1 MAFNSNGQIQY
12 LVLDSLAHGSKYGLE
27 IIEFISQKT
36 GGNYIMKKPTLYSCL
51 TRMEKKG
58 LVSSSYWGESEFGGK
73 RHYYTITNQG
83 KQSLEQLSKEFEG
96 MDFIDEDTA
105 QETSTS
111 QTVNTK
117 AANTQTEESKP
128 IFLQQDNI
136 FDMVNKT
143 SAEETQTPANAENND
158 NDEENDDVIKNQI
171 NFFSYTP
178 ETNQNTVEE
187 ETDTNTIET
196 EETNTDA
203 VEVKDDAK
211 FIEHETPSNVEE
223 NANHYEKMQY
233 YQSMLESTQTQPQV
247 EESEEKK
254 DDAILLGQTGQTL
267 TPYQQ
272 AQNKRL
278 YDTSTELKKYRN
290 KKSFSENQIEM
301 SVVYENAED
310 REIQKARIEQLKK
323 SMLEARQNGFETPVS
338 QNTEDLTANQ
348 ETALPQTEQTYFYKK
363 DTSSTPAQ
371 NTVLTETN
379 EEERKD
385 DAKFITEPRI
395 DPNQMPIQ
403 KRITPP
409 NIEVNIYDDNLPAPK
424 RDSNLEPTYKDMMA
438 KLFERK
444 KEKAKD
450 QPTPF
455 VQPVE
460 TTASVENFADYDS
473 LKKYYRGHGI
483 DFKEYKKTVVERKH
497 NTNFLNFITSTI
509 LLLLSGVGCG
519 VLFAIL
525 NAANLIKSGSA
536 FMYYTLP
543 ILFLVYCIYTF
554 IKYKVYPSRKA
565 VLIYNGIINWG
576 VFVISLVVVFVIN
589 ILCGMQYETIAQYLT
604 SILVP
609 ALGLLIAF
617 PVNYYIKKFTYK
629 KFSK

>member
-96 MDFIDEDTA
+96 MDFIDEDAA

-111 QTVNTK
+111 QTVNTE
-117 AANTQTEESKP
+117 AADTQTEESKP

-158 NDEENDDVIKNQI
+158 NDEEDDDVIKNQI
-171 NFFSYTP
+171 DFFSYIP

-254 DDAILLGQTGQTL
+254 DDAILLEQTEQTL

-348 ETALPQTEQTYFYKK
+348 ETSLPQTEQTYFYKK
-363 DTSSTPAQ
+363 ETSSTPAQ

-519 VLFAIL
+519 ILFAIL

-576 VFVISLVVVFVIN
+576 VFVISLVAVFVIN

>member
-96 MDFIDEDTA
+96 MDFIDEDAA

-111 QTVNTK
+111 QTVNTE

-128 IFLQQDNI
+128 IFLQQDNL
-136 FDMVNKT
+136 FDIVNKSST
-143 SAEETQTPANAENND
+143 EEKTQAPVNND
-158 NDEENDDVIKNQI
+158 NDEEDDDVIKNQI
-171 NFFSYTP
+171 DFFSYTP
-178 ETNQNTVEE
+178 ETNQNTTQE

-211 FIEHETPSNVEE
+211 FIEHETPSNVDE
-223 NANHYEKMQY
+223 NVNHYEKMQY
-233 YQSMLESTQTQPQV
+233 YQSMLESTQSQPQI
-247 EESEEKK
+247 EEEKK
-254 DDAILLGQTGQTL
+254 DNAILLGQTEQTL

-301 SVVYENAED
+301 SVVYENDED

-348 ETALPQTEQTYFYKK
+348 EDTASQTEQTYFYKK

-371 NTVLTETN
+371 NSVLSDAN

-519 VLFAIL
+519 ILFAIL

-554 IKYKVYPSRKA
+554 IKYKVYTSRKA

>member
-1 MAFNSNGQIQY
+1 
-12 LVLDSLAHGSKYGLE
+12 
-27 IIEFISQKT
+27 
-36 GGNYIMKKPTLYSCL
+36 
-51 TRMEKKG
+51 
-58 LVSSSYWGESEFGGK
+58 
-73 RHYYTITNQG
+73 
-83 KQSLEQLSKEFEG
+83 
-96 MDFIDEDTA
+96 
-105 QETSTS
+105 
-111 QTVNTK
+111 
-117 AANTQTEESKP
+117 
-128 IFLQQDNI
+128 
-136 FDMVNKT
+136 
-143 SAEETQTPANAENND
+143 
-158 NDEENDDVIKNQI
+158 
-171 NFFSYTP
+171 
-178 ETNQNTVEE
+178 
-187 ETDTNTIET
+187 
-196 EETNTDA
+196 
-203 VEVKDDAK
+203 
-211 FIEHETPSNVEE
+211 
-223 NANHYEKMQY
+223 
-233 YQSMLESTQTQPQV
+233 
-247 EESEEKK
+247 
-254 DDAILLGQTGQTL
+254 
-267 TPYQQ
+267 
-272 AQNKRL
+272 
-278 YDTSTELKKYRN
+278 
-290 KKSFSENQIEM
+290 M
-301 SVVYENAED
+301 SVVYENDED

-348 ETALPQTEQTYFYKK
+348 EDTASQTEQTYFYKK

-371 NTVLTETN
+371 NSVLSDAN

-519 VLFAIL
+519 ILFAIL

-554 IKYKVYPSRKA
+554 IKYKVYTSRKA

>member
-96 MDFIDEDTA
+96 MDFIDEDAT

-111 QTVNTK
+111 QTV
-117 AANTQTEESKP
+117 NTQTEESKP
-128 IFLQQDNI
+128 IFLQQDNL
-136 FDMVNKT
+136 FDIVNKSST
-143 SAEETQTPANAENND
+143 EEKTQAPVNND
-158 NDEENDDVIKNQI
+158 NDEEDDDVIKNQI
-171 NFFSYTP
+171 DFFSYTP
-178 ETNQNTVEE
+178 ETKQNTTQE

-211 FIEHETPSNVEE
+211 FIEHETPSNVDE
-223 NANHYEKMQY
+223 NVNHYEKMQY
-233 YQSMLESTQTQPQV
+233 YQSMLESTQSQPQI
-247 EESEEKK
+247 EEEKK
-254 DDAILLGQTGQTL
+254 DDAILLGQTEQTL

-301 SVVYENAED
+301 SVVYENDED

-348 ETALPQTEQTYFYKK
+348 EDTTSQTEQTYFYKK

-371 NTVLTETN
+371 NTVLTEAN

-519 VLFAIL
+519 ILFAIL

-617 PVNYYIKKFTYK
+617 PVNYYIKKFAYK

>member
-96 MDFIDEDTA
+96 MDFIDEDAA

-111 QTVNTK
+111 QTVNTE
-117 AANTQTEESKP
+117 AADTQTEESKP

-143 SAEETQTPANAENND
+143 STEETQTPANAENND
-158 NDEENDDVIKNQI
+158 NDEENDDVVKNQI
-171 NFFSYTP
+171 DFFSYTP
-178 ETNQNTVEE
+178 ETNQNIAEE

-203 VEVKDDAK
+203 IEVKDDAK
-211 FIEHETPSNVEE
+211 FIEHETLSNVDE
-223 NANHYEKMQY
+223 NSNHYEKMQY

-254 DDAILLGQTGQTL
+254 DDAILLGQTEQTL

-589 ILCGMQYETIAQYLT
+589 ILCGMQYETIVQYLT

>member
-83 KQSLEQLSKEFEG
+83 KQSLGQLSKEFEG
-96 MDFIDEDTA
+96 MDFVDENSA
-105 QETSTS
+105 SEVSTS
-111 QTVNTK
+111 QMINTE
-117 AANTQTEESKP
+117 ASSAQTRETKP

-136 FDMVNKT
+136 FDIVNKS
-143 SAEETQTPANAENND
+143 SADETQPPANTDNND
-158 NDEENDDVIKNQI
+158 NDEDDVIKNQI
-171 NFFSYTP
+171 DFFSYTP

-187 ETDTNTIET
+187 ETNKNSIET
-196 EETNTDA
+196 EETNTNT
-203 VEVKDDAK
+203 VEEKDDAK
-211 FIEHETPSNVEE
+211 FIEAETSSSVEE
-223 NANHYEKMQY
+223 NVNHYEKMQY
-233 YQSMLESTQTQPQV
+233 YQSILESTQTQPQV
-247 EESEEKK
+247 EESEEQK
-254 DDAILLGQTGQTL
+254 DDAILLEQTEQTL
-267 TPYQQ
+267 TPYQE

-323 SMLEARQNGFETPVS
+323 SMLEARQNGFETPIP
-338 QNTEDLTANQ
+338 QNTENLTTNQ
-348 ETALPQTEQTYFYKK
+348 GLTLPQDEQTYFYKK

-371 NTVLTETN
+371 DTALPNTN
-379 EEERKD
+379 EEEIKD

-395 DPNQMPIQ
+395 DPSQMPIQ

-424 RDSNLEPTYKDMMA
+424 RDSNLEPTYKDMIA

-444 KEKAKD
+444 KEKTKD
-450 QPTPF
+450 QSTPF
-455 VQPVE
+455 VQSIE
-460 TTASVENFADYDS
+460 TTSSVENFADYDS

-509 LLLLSGVGCG
+509 LLLLSGIGCG
-519 VLFAIL
+519 ILFAIL
-525 NAANLIKSGSA
+525 NSANLIKPSSA

-543 ILFLVYCIYTF
+543 ILFLIYCIYTF

-565 VLIYNGIINWG
+565 TLVYNSIVNWG
-576 VFVISLVVVFVIN
+576 VFVISLVIIFVIN
-589 ILCGMQYETIAQYLT
+589 VLCGMQYETIAQYLT

-617 PVNYYIKKFTYK
+617 PINYYIKKFTYK

>member
-96 MDFIDEDTA
+96 MDFIDEDAA

-111 QTVNTK
+111 QTVNTE
-117 AANTQTEESKP
+117 AADTQTEESKP

-158 NDEENDDVIKNQI
+158 NDEEDDDVIKNQI
-171 NFFSYTP
+171 DFFSYIP

-254 DDAILLGQTGQTL
+254 DDAILLEQTEQTL

-323 SMLEARQNGFETPVS
+323 SMLEARKNGFETPVS

-348 ETALPQTEQTYFYKK
+348 ETSLPQTEQTYFYKK
-363 DTSSTPAQ
+363 ETSSTPAQ

-519 VLFAIL
+519 ILFAIL

>member
-96 MDFIDEDTA
+96 MDFIDEDAA

-111 QTVNTK
+111 QTVNTE

-128 IFLQQDNI
+128 IFLQQDNL
-136 FDMVNKT
+136 FDIVNKSST
-143 SAEETQTPANAENND
+143 EEKTQAPVNND
-158 NDEENDDVIKNQI
+158 NDEEDDDVIKNQI
-171 NFFSYTP
+171 DFFSYTP
-178 ETNQNTVEE
+178 ETNQNTTQE

-196 EETNTDA
+196 EETNTDT

-211 FIEHETPSNVEE
+211 FIEHETPSNVDE

-233 YQSMLESTQTQPQV
+233 YQSMLESTQSQPQV
-247 EESEEKK
+247 EEEEKK
-254 DDAILLGQTGQTL
+254 DDAILLGQTEQTL

-301 SVVYENAED
+301 SVVYENDED

-348 ETALPQTEQTYFYKK
+348 EDTASQTEQTYFYKK

-371 NTVLTETN
+371 NSVLSDAN

-438 KLFERK
+438 KLFERR

-519 VLFAIL
+519 ILFAIL

-565 VLIYNGIINWG
+565 ALIYNGIINWG

-589 ILCGMQYETIAQYLT
+589 ILCGMQYETITQYLT

-617 PVNYYIKKFTYK
+617 PVNYYIKKFAYK

>member
-96 MDFIDEDTA
+96 MDFIDEDAT

-111 QTVNTK
+111 QTVNTE

-128 IFLQQDNI
+128 IFLQQDNL
-136 FDMVNKT
+136 FDIVNKSST
-143 SAEETQTPANAENND
+143 EEKTQAPVNND
-158 NDEENDDVIKNQI
+158 NDEEDDDVIKNQI
-171 NFFSYTP
+171 DFFSYTP
-178 ETNQNTVEE
+178 ETKQNTTQE

-211 FIEHETPSNVEE
+211 FIEHETPSNVDE
-223 NANHYEKMQY
+223 NVNHYEKMQY
-233 YQSMLESTQTQPQV
+233 YQSMLESTQSQPQV
-247 EESEEKK
+247 EEEKK
-254 DDAILLGQTGQTL
+254 DDAILLGQTEQTL

-301 SVVYENAED
+301 SVVYENDED

-348 ETALPQTEQTYFYKK
+348 EDTTSQTEQTYFYKK

-371 NTVLTETN
+371 NTVLTEAN

-519 VLFAIL
+519 ILFAIL

-565 VLIYNGIINWG
+565 VLIYNDIINWG

-589 ILCGMQYETIAQYLT
+589 ILCGMQYETITQYLT

-617 PVNYYIKKFTYK
+617 PVNYYIKKFAYK

>member
-96 MDFIDEDTA
+96 MDFIDEDAA

-111 QTVNTK
+111 QTVNTE

-128 IFLQQDNI
+128 IFLQQDNL
-136 FDMVNKT
+136 FDIVNKSST
-143 SAEETQTPANAENND
+143 EEKTQAPVNND
-158 NDEENDDVIKNQI
+158 NDEEDDDVIKNQI
-171 NFFSYTP
+171 DFFSYTP
-178 ETNQNTVEE
+178 ETNQNTTQE

-211 FIEHETPSNVEE
+211 FIEHETPSNVDE
-223 NANHYEKMQY
+223 NVNHYEKMQY
-233 YQSMLESTQTQPQV
+233 YQSMLESTQSQPQI
-247 EESEEKK
+247 EEEKK
-254 DDAILLGQTGQTL
+254 DDAILLGQTEQTL

-301 SVVYENAED
+301 SVVYENDED

-348 ETALPQTEQTYFYKK
+348 EDTASQTEQTYFYKK

-371 NTVLTETN
+371 NSVLSDAN

-519 VLFAIL
+519 ILFAIL

-554 IKYKVYPSRKA
+554 IKYKVYTSRKA